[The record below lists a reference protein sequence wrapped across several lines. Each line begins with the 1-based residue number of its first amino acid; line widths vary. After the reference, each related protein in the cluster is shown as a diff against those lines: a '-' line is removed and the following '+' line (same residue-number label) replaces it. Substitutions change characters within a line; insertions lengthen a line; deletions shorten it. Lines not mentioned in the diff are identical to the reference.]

1 MNTSPRSISKYAIGV
16 DFGTESGRVVLVD
29 LHTGLELASSVHPYA
44 NGVIDEKLPGTTI
57 TLGPDWALQDP
68 NDYLEV
74 FKTAIPEV
82 LAESGV
88 NPDDV
93 IGIGIDFTSCTMLPT
108 TANGT
113 PLCFLPEWR
122 NQPHTWVKLWKHHA
136 AQPEANKVNSIAREL
151 GYTFLDRYG
160 GKISSEWFFPKA
172 WQILDEAPEVY
183 AAADR
188 LIEAADWVVWQLTG
202 VEMRNECT
210 AGYKAI
216 WSKHEGFPP
225 NEFFKAL
232 DSRMEHIV
240 DEKMSRTLSP
250 LGSKAGGLTEDAAR
264 WSGLN
269 PGTPVAVGNVDAHVA
284 VPAAT
289 VLEPGRMVIIMG
301 TSNCHMLLGTEERY
315 VPGICGVV
323 EDGII
328 PGFAGYEA
336 GQSCVGDSF
345 AWLVEQCVPAAYMY
359 QAEARGLNIHQF
371 LEEKAALLY
380 PGESGLLALDW
391 WNGNRTILVDID
403 LTGLLLGLTLATRP
417 EEIYRAL
424 IESTAY
430 GTRII
435 IDNFEAH
442 GVPVKEIVAAGGLPE
457 RNKLLMQIYADVTG
471 RPIHLMGTSQGG
483 AFGSAMHAAVAAG
496 SQTGGYDSIFEA
508 ARHMTHLRQESFT
521 PILAHQTVYD
531 RLYREYVTLYDYFGR
546 GNNDVMKRLKRL
558 REEILTDSHGSR
570 QRIGVPSL
578 NEESGT
584 HTSS

>member
-1 MNTSPRSISKYAIGV
+1 MNTSPRSTSKYAVGV
-16 DFGTESGRVVLVD
+16 DFGTESGRAVLVD
-29 LHTGLELASSVHPYA
+29 VNTGLELASNVHPYA

-74 FKTAIPEV
+74 FKTTIPAV

-88 NPDDV
+88 NPNDV

-113 PLCFLPEWR
+113 PLCFLPQWR
-122 NQPHTWVKLWKHHA
+122 THPHAWVKLWKHHA
-136 AQPEANKVNSIAREL
+136 AQPEANQLNQIAREL

-202 VEMRNECT
+202 VETRNACT

-216 WSKHEGFPP
+216 WSKRDGFPP
-225 NEFFKAL
+225 NAFFKAL
-232 DSRMEHIV
+232 DPRMEHII
-240 DEKMSRTLSP
+240 DEKMSRTLCP
-250 LGSKAGGLTEDAAR
+250 LGAQAGSLTEEAAR
-264 WSGLN
+264 WSGLKQ
-269 PGTPVAVGNVDAHVA
+269 GTPVAVANVDAHVV

-289 VLEPGRMVIIMG
+289 VFEPGRMVIIMG
-301 TSNCHMLLGTEERY
+301 TSNCHMLLGTQERD

-323 EDGII
+323 QDGII

-345 AWLVEQCVPAAYMY
+345 AWFVEQCVPASYIS
-359 QAEARGLNIHQF
+359 QAEARGLNIHQL
-371 LEEKAALLY
+371 LEEKAALLQ

-430 GTRII
+430 GTRMII
-435 IDNFEAH
+435 ENFETH

-457 RNKLLMQIYADVTG
+457 RNTLLMQIYADVTG
-471 RPIHLMGTSQGG
+471 RPIYLMGTSQGG

-496 SQTGGYDSIFEA
+496 SQTGGYASIFEA
-508 ARHMTHLRQESFT
+508 AKHMAHLRQEAFT
-521 PILAHQTVYD
+521 PIPAHQSIYD
-531 RLYREYVTLYDYFGR
+531 RLYGEYVTLYDYFGR
-546 GNNDVMKRLKRL
+546 GSNDVMKRLKRL
-558 REEILTDSHGSR
+558 REEILTDSHRSR
-570 QRIGVPSL
+570 QGVGVPSL

-584 HTSS
+584 HT